1 MHLLALCSLNSDT
14 IITSLIR
21 VPKTKQWE
29 NWRARLRMGWCFY
42 QTLNFGIST
51 ALLSL
56 ATHLE
61 QELLQLPVS
70 AFKAHVPLLP
80 LCD

>member
-1 MHLLALCSLNSDT
+1 MHLLTLCSFNSDT

-42 QTLNFGIST
+42 QTLNFGISA

-56 ATHLE
+56 ATHLDCRSYYSC
-61 QELLQLPVS
+61 QS
-70 AFKAHVPLLP
+70 TIKAHFPLLP